1 MAPEQLQAR
10 EVDGR
15 ADIFSFGCV
24 LYEMLTGKRAFDG
37 QNAASIIAAV
47 MERPAPTVEE
57 VAPAALDR
65 VVKRCLEKDPDDR
78 WQTAR
83 DLKAELVWIA
93 GGGAD
98 VAPQAEDR
106 PTRRR
111 LLWPA
116 VSLLTAVIAAVAV
129 WMLKPAPQRPVS
141 RLEIALGP
149 DEHFANLDTPVV
161 AISPDGA
168 NIVYVARRGDGPRA
182 AFPASHGRAEGGA
195 HRRHGGGSVALFLT
209 RQPVGRFL
217 RWNQAE
223 EGVRGRGRAPHTE

>member
-1 MAPEQLQAR
+1 M
-10 EVDGR
+10 
-15 ADIFSFGCV
+15 
-24 LYEMLTGKRAFDG
+24 
-37 QNAASIIAAV
+37 
-47 MERPAPTVEE
+47 
-57 VAPAALDR
+57 
-65 VVKRCLEKDPDDR
+65 KRCLEKDPDDR

-116 VSLLTAVIAAVAV
+116 VSLLIAVIAAVAV

-141 RLEIALGP
+141 RMVIALGP

-168 NIVYVARRGDGPRA
+168 NIVYVASRGDGPAQLFLRPLDALKAEPIAGTEGA
-182 AFPASHGRAEGGA
+182 ASPFFSPDGQWVAFFAGTKLKKVSVAGGA
-195 HRRHGGGSVALFLT
+195 ALT
-209 RQPVGRFL
+209 
-217 RWNQAE
+217 AE
-223 EGVRGRGRAPHTE
+223 

>member
-1 MAPEQLQAR
+1 
-10 EVDGR
+10 
-15 ADIFSFGCV
+15 
-24 LYEMLTGKRAFDG
+24 MLRGKRALEG
-37 QNAASIIAAV
+37 ENGASISAGV

-98 VAPQAEDR
+98 VAPPAENR

-129 WMLKPAPQRPVS
+129 WMPKPAPQRPLS
-141 RLEIALGP
+141 RQAIPLGP
-149 DEHFANLDTPVV
+149 D
-161 AISPDGA
+161 
-168 NIVYVARRGDGPRA
+168 
-182 AFPASHGRAEGGA
+182 A
-195 HRRHGGGSVALFLT
+195 HL
-209 RQPVGRFL
+209 
-217 RWNQAE
+217 
-223 EGVRGRGRAPHTE
+223 